1 MDSLITSDS
10 FELQLKFENCL
21 RLLTKKHNEL
31 SKKFTT
37 NLDKKDSKFKVIIVL
52 SFFMSNCMI
61 IIVNM
66 YNNYYID
73 CENSLSNSQNFV
85 SSTNVTKS

>member
-1 MDSLITSDS
+1 MDNLVTTDS

-37 NLDKKDSKFKVIIVL
+37 NLEKKDSKFKVTI
-52 SFFMSNCMI
+52 FFHLFKNLFCQT
-61 IIVNM
+61 V
-66 YNNYYID
+66 
-73 CENSLSNSQNFV
+73 
-85 SSTNVTKS
+85 

>member
-37 NLDKKDSKFKVIIVL
+37 NLDRKDSKFKVTIVL
-52 SFFMSNCMI
+52 PFLMLNCI
-61 IIVNM
+61 IILINM
-66 YNNYYID
+66 YCNYYID
-73 CENSLSNSQNFV
+73 CENSISNSQKI
-85 SSTNVTKS
+85 SSTDGTKN